1 MFKKI
6 VDSFKQ
12 LPCWFVIA
20 GLLTGQAIASI
31 FMGHDIATA
40 LLRSM
45 AMAVGAILFTV
56 EAEKR
61 NVSARAFWPKV
72 LDFVL
77 TFLGAFMVLASV
89 SVLLLVFK
97 VTDAHLLIEFIYFM
111 FCGGVTAYLYNLFGK
126 E

>member
-1 MFKKI
+1 MFKNI

-31 FMGHDIATA
+31 FMGHDLATT

-45 AMAVGAILFTV
+45 ALAVGAILFTV
-56 EAEKR
+56 DAENR

-77 TFLGAFMVLASV
+77 TFLGAFIVLASV

-97 VTDAHLLIEFIYFM
+97 VTGAHSLIEFIYFM
-111 FCGGVTAYLYNLFGK
+111 FCGGMTAYVYNLSSK

>member
-6 VDSFKQ
+6 VDSFEQ

-31 FMGHDIATA
+31 FMGHDLATT

-45 AMAVGAILFTV
+45 AMVVGAILFTV
-56 EAEKR
+56 EAKNR
-61 NVSARAFWPKV
+61 NAGALAFWPKV

-77 TFLGAFMVLASV
+77 TFLGAFIVLAAV

-97 VTDAHLLIEFIYFM
+97 VTNAHLLIEFIYFM
-111 FCGGVTAYLYNLFGK
+111 FCGGMTAYLFNLFGK